1 MQDRATHVNLVQRF
15 VAALVIVTF
24 PTWVQAQGTV
34 VVFQEPAND
43 ASPEYPLAEVSGMG
57 PLQQAAIREA
67 ARLAQEP
74 PASQPKPTES
84 WASRHKW
91 LVYGIIFGASVGIWF
106 WISYAAFT
114 GS

>member
-1 MQDRATHVNLVQRF
+1 MATHVNLVQRF

-34 VVFQEPAND
+34 IVFQEPVND
-43 ASPEYPLAEVSGMG
+43 VSPEYPLAEASGVG
-57 PLQQAAIREA
+57 PLQQAALKEV

-91 LVYGIIFGASVGIWF
+91 LVEGIVLGAAIGISVCVAIWL
-106 WISYAAFT
+106 AP
-114 GS
+114 G